1 MKTSTITKYMI
12 QLKFYEQKD
21 FPGVNYTLDEN
32 QLQYTATAEQALK
45 KIEEREDTLAFP
57 ITILKDE
64 HPCGFF
70 VLDFG
75 KDKLELTDNRDAM
88 LLRSF
93 SVNPELQGKGIGK
106 TAMVKVDEFVR
117 ENFKDCNEIVLAVN
131 QNNTSAFQLY
141 RNTGYRYEGKTK
153 IGRSG
158 PQYIMY
164 KKL

>member
-1 MKTSTITKYMI
+1 MVH
-12 QLKFYEQKD
+12 LKFYEQKD

-32 QLQYTATAEQALK
+32 QLQYTATAEHALQR
-45 KIEEREDTLAFP
+45 IEEREDTLAFP

-64 HPCGFF
+64 DPCGFF

-75 KDKLELTDNRDAM
+75 DDKLELTDNKDAM

-93 SVNPELQGKGIGK
+93 SINPEMQGKGIGK
-106 TAMVKVDEFVR
+106 QAMIQLDEFVR
-117 ENFKDCNEIVLAVN
+117 ENFKDCDEIVLAVN
-131 QNNTSAFQLY
+131 QNNASAYHLY
-141 RNTGYRYEGKTK
+141 LRTGYRDDGKTR

-158 PQYIMY
+158 PQHILY

>member
-1 MKTSTITKYMI
+1 MI
-12 QLKFYEQKD
+12 QLKFFEQKD
-21 FPGVNYTLDEN
+21 FPGVNYMLDED
-32 QLQYTATAEQALK
+32 QMKYTATAEQALK

-57 ITILKDE
+57 ITILKDN

-75 KDKLELTDNRDAM
+75 DDKLDLTENRDAM

-93 SVNPELQGKGIGK
+93 SVNPELQGNGIGK
-106 TAMVKVDEFVR
+106 AAMMKVDEFVR
-117 ENFKDCNEIVLAVN
+117 DNFKDCNEIVLAVN
-131 QNNTSAFQLY
+131 QNNISAYQLY
-141 RNTGYRYEGKTK
+141 LNTGYHYAGKTR

>member
-1 MKTSTITKYMI
+1 MVH
-12 QLKFYEQKD
+12 LKFYEQKD

-32 QLQYTATAEQALK
+32 QLQYTATAEQALQR
-45 KIEEREDTLAFP
+45 IEEREDTLAFP

-64 HPCGFF
+64 DPCGFF

-75 KDKLELTDNRDAM
+75 DDKLELTDNKDAM

-93 SVNPELQGKGIGK
+93 SINPELQGKGIGK
-106 TAMVKVDEFVR
+106 QVMIQLDEFVR
-117 ENFKDCNEIVLAVN
+117 ENFKDCDEIVLAVN
-131 QNNTSAFQLY
+131 QNNASAYHLY
-141 RNTGYRYEGKTK
+141 IRTGYRDEGKIR

-158 PQYIMY
+158 PQHILY

>member
-1 MKTSTITKYMI
+1 MVH
-12 QLKFYEQKD
+12 LKFYEQKD
-21 FPGVNYTLDEN
+21 FPGVDYALDEN
-32 QLQYTATAEQALK
+32 QLQYTASAGQALQR
-45 KIEEREDTLAFP
+45 IEEREDTLAFP

-64 HPCGFF
+64 DPCGFF

-75 KDKLELTDNRDAM
+75 DDKLELTDNKDAM

-93 SVNPELQGKGIGK
+93 SINPELQGKGIGK
-106 TAMVKVDEFVR
+106 TAMIQVDEFVR
-117 ENFKDCNEIVLAVN
+117 ENFKDCDEIVLAVN
-131 QNNTSAFQLY
+131 QNNISAYQLY
-141 RNTGYRYEGKTK
+141 RKVGYQYEGKIR

>member
-1 MKTSTITKYMI
+1 MI

-21 FPGVNYTLDEN
+21 FPGVNYALDEN
-32 QLQYTATAEQALK
+32 QLQYTASAEQALQR
-45 KIEEREDTLAFP
+45 IEEREDTLAFP

-64 HPCGFF
+64 DPCGFF

-75 KDKLELTDNRDAM
+75 DDKLELTDNKDAM

-93 SVNPELQGKGIGK
+93 SINPEMQGKGIR
-106 TAMVKVDEFVR
+106 TAAMIQVDEFVR
-117 ENFKDCNEIVLAVN
+117 ENFKDCEEIVLAVN
-131 QNNTSAFQLY
+131 QNNISAYQLY
-141 RNTGYRYEGKTK
+141 RKVGYHYEGKTR

>member
-1 MKTSTITKYMI
+1 MVK
-12 QLKFYEQKD
+12 LNFFEQKD
-21 FPGVNYTLDEN
+21 FPGVNYALDED
-32 QLQYTATAEQALK
+32 QMQYTATAEQALK
-45 KIEEREDTLAFP
+45 KIEERKDTLAFP
-57 ITILKDE
+57 ITIFEDE
-64 HPCGFF
+64 NPCGFL

-75 KDKLELTDNRDAM
+75 SDKLELTDNKQAM

-106 TAMVKVDEFVR
+106 AAMIKVDEFVR
-117 ENFKDCNEIVLAVN
+117 ENFKDCDEIVLAVN
-131 QNNTSAFQLY
+131 QNNIAAYQLY
-141 RNTGYRYEGKTK
+141 RNTGYHYEGKTR